1 MGSAGFYGHGLV
13 VTQVVGVDR
22 SFKDKG
28 AMMVKF
34 RQLCTY
40 VFVYLKPV
48 HVLTFE
54 QTLKILAEAIILLF
68 SCLGWS
74 SLY

>member
-40 VFVYLKPV
+40 VFVLV
-48 HVLTFE
+48 
-54 QTLKILAEAIILLF
+54 
-68 SCLGWS
+68 
-74 SLY
+74 